1 MNEDEFTRSVLRK
14 AVIAVFLQ
22 DKSQLEEKL
31 YAKRIKERYAMLA
44 IGIVTPF
51 GIIMGNAVYDQDLV
65 KFTEIQYNFRD
76 KDTII
81 DLQELEDE
89 SKRTR

>member
-31 YAKRIKERYAMLA
+31 YVKRIKERYAMLA
-44 IGIVTPF
+44 IGIVTPPWYYY
-51 GIIMGNAVYDQDLV
+51 G
-65 KFTEIQYNFRD
+65 
-76 KDTII
+76 
-81 DLQELEDE
+81 
-89 SKRTR
+89 